1 MQKTQAQVRAVRPAI
16 ATRRVSV
23 LPGPT
28 LLVADSASAANQ
40 IQKSPAKRLRVDELR
55 SDLGPAAAAA
65 VGRRLDSVL
74 PPPLMN
80 VAFQAV
86 KANAASSAA
95 GRGISNGLHSP
106 VSSSSLFS
114 TSTATTTTTLSSD
127 NNNNKDKGSAA
138 RNATKLEIQLKR
150 LDRKLDNLKWDRDYY
165 RKETQKKS

>member
-40 IQKSPAKRLRVDELR
+40 IQKSPAKRLRVDELW
-55 SDLGPAAAAA
+55 SDLGPPAA
-65 VGRRLDSVL
+65 VSRRLDSVL
-74 PPPLMN
+74 PPPFMN
-80 VAFQAV
+80 VASQAV
-86 KANAASSAA
+86 KANAASFAA

-165 RKETQKKS
+165 RKEAQKKS